1 MSKVLYFSGIVQ
13 ICKVSNT
20 ILKNIENYLTR
31 YKSVCIIND
40 NITETN
46 VSERYIGCYEINK
59 IRRIRTMVNVT
70 STYLT
75 ATQVMEI
82 LGVSRATAYKTI
94 YELNEELQQKGYR
107 IIAGKVPAKYFEEKY
122 YGLQVMQ

>member
-1 MSKVLYFSGIVQ
+1 MSKVLYYSGIVQ
-13 ICKVSNT
+13 ICTVSNT
-20 ILKNIENYLTR
+20 ILKNIKNYFTR
-31 YKSVCIIND
+31 HKSVCIIN
-40 NITETN
+40 NNTTETN

-94 YELNEELQQKGYR
+94 HELNEELQQNGYR

>member
-1 MSKVLYFSGIVQ
+1 M
-13 ICKVSNT
+13 
-20 ILKNIENYLTR
+20 TR
-31 YKSVCIIND
+31 YKSIYIIND
-40 NITETN
+40 NIAETN
-46 VSERYIGCYEINK
+46 VSERCIGCYELNK

-94 YELNEELQQKGYR
+94 HELNEELQQNGYR

>member
-1 MSKVLYFSGIVQ
+1 
-13 ICKVSNT
+13 
-20 ILKNIENYLTR
+20 
-31 YKSVCIIND
+31 
-40 NITETN
+40 
-46 VSERYIGCYEINK
+46 
-59 IRRIRTMVNVT
+59 MVNVT

-94 YELNEELQQKGYR
+94 HELNEELQQNGYR

-122 YGLQVMQ
+122 EVFYGRKQNQSHADRRRGQRKTTGKCNRKQEAQTDSKCPDPVVLYSRPGDGVRGIRYK